1 MNPAASGRTPPQSDP
16 AAQASAEQPLRGLR
30 VVDLT
35 TVIFG
40 PFASQYLGDYGAD
53 VIKIETPTG
62 DTTRGGAE
70 AKVPGLASGFISTN
84 RNKRS
89 VVIDLKQAA
98 GRAALLQIVD
108 GADVVMHNIRPQKL
122 AAIGLDPET
131 VRARNPRVIYASLNG
146 FSEAGPYA
154 GRPAYDDI
162 VQGMSGLAD
171 LMQRAQGQ
179 PGFLPTIAADK
190 TCAMVAVHAILAAL
204 MGRERTGQGS
214 SVEISMFET
223 MSSFALIEH
232 MGGQTFIPGT
242 GPTGYARVLSPQRK
256 PFRTRDGYLCLMPH
270 SNAHWSRFF
279 TAAGRPDL
287 ANDPLF
293 ANHAARTRNVEVLY
307 GHLAGILVERTTEEW
322 MAFCTQHDIPHGPVN
337 RLDDLFTDPHLSEV
351 GFFRTVPAGDGAS
364 QMRLTGNGVRFE
376 GTTPPVRRTPPRL
389 GEHTSEV
396 LREAGMSAD
405 DIEALLS
412 QGVARQAGRP

>member
-1 MNPAASGRTPPQSDP
+1 MSQTAAGGPIQATPPTAD
-16 AAQASAEQPLRGLR
+16 QPLRGIR

-40 PFASQYLGDYGAD
+40 PYASQYLGDYGAD
-53 VIKIETPTG
+53 IIKIETETG
-62 DTTRGGAE
+62 DTTRAGAE
-70 AKVPGLASGFISTN
+70 AVVPGVASGFISTN

-89 VVIDLKQAA
+89 VVINLKQAK
-98 GRAALLQIVD
+98 GRAALLRIVD

-122 AAIGLDPET
+122 AAIGLDPAT

-171 LMQRAQGQ
+171 LMQRASGQ

-190 TCAMVAVHAILAAL
+190 TCANVAVHAILAAL
-204 MGRERTGQGS
+204 MGRERTGQGT

-223 MSSFALIEH
+223 MAGFAFIEH
-232 MGGQTFIPGT
+232 MGGQTFVPGT

-270 SNAHWSRFF
+270 STAHWMRFF
-279 TAAGRPDL
+279 TAAGHPEL
-287 ANDPLF
+287 AADPRF
-293 ANHAARTRNVEVLY
+293 ANHAERTRNVEVLY
-307 GHLAGILVERTTEEW
+307 GHLAGILVGRTTKEW
-322 MAFCTQHDIPHGPVN
+322 MAFCTEHDVPHGPVN
-337 RLDDLFTDPHLSEV
+337 TLDDLFTDPHLDAV
-351 GFFRTVPAGDGAS
+351 GFFRSVPAGDGHS
-364 QMRLTGNGVRFE
+364 TMRLTGNGVRFE
-376 GTTPPVRRTPPRL
+376 GEMLPVRRSPPRL
-389 GEHTSEV
+389 GEHTREV
-396 LREAGMSAD
+396 LKEAGLERAEID
-405 DIEALLS
+405 ELLAE
-412 QGVARQAGRP
+412 GVARQAT